1 MSTLTTTQL
10 QQQYIAYFGRP
21 GDPAGIKYW
30 STSGLTE
37 KEFAEK
43 IHAQDEYKNTTISSK
58 STEEQVNTLYTN
70 LFGRQADAAGL
81 IYWTA
86 EIEAGRKAL
95 SSLALDLIW
104 SASNPTSDNTTQ
116 GAADALALTNKVA
129 AAQAFTTDVEAST
142 TAILAYQPETTGE
155 SFKSGAAFDS
165 ANTWLATITS
175 TAHTDAGVDTAV
187 TNMSSASS
195 TTTGTTTSL
204 TKEVDSLSGG
214 AYNDTFNASEST
226 LTAGDV
232 LQGGAGTDVLRYTAT
247 GSSAIIEN
255 GFTTSSV
262 ETLKLQSDATG
273 GTTFTA
279 TGSTDV
285 SKIINTLST
294 TNLTVDGVKA
304 LATVELDSVGAGDT
318 QVKFDAGLVTG
329 SADAVTLNLASN
341 VTAAAGAIGT
351 VTLGNTTGAGF
362 ETVNV
367 VTSGSASKLTN
378 IATGA
383 ATVNVSGDQ
392 DLTISDAIASAT
404 TIDATSFTGKLS
416 IVADSAGTAKD
427 VAVTGGTS
435 DDTADFTA
443 GFEASDSFTGGT
455 GTDTL
460 KLTQAVAS
468 GSIDGTLSGVE
479 QLSIS
484 DAGTGTIDMDNFSGV
499 TKVIYDVGVTA
510 NGTATVDDA
519 LTGISVHVDAANLV
533 AADGSLTVD
542 LKTDG
547 SADVVTVE
555 IDSVAAGE
563 GMATLTA
570 GDAETLN
577 ISVDDDTT
585 DATGTYTFAAIAAGD
600 ATSVVLSGDS
610 EITISGF
617 TDPTVPVLATIDASA
632 ATDKVSISGVN
643 FVKTGATITL
653 GSANDTFTFDT
664 ADGADTVDLS
674 KGGSD
679 KVVYTALA
687 QSDDATDTI
696 KGFTSGDDDIDLTGL
711 VGRNVTS
718 STQFAGVGS
727 SFSEAQGKLNG
738 TKVAVFDSSSNTLW
752 VDIDADSVL
761 EGATDFR
768 VKLDG
773 VTSIVATDLA
783 LDTGVTATSN
793 QAAFSTATKTHFT
806 EGKALTNE
814 GDTLNTTVAHVAG
827 STIDGLQG
835 TDTISVTGSGALSL
849 LDANVTGGFTNFET
863 LTVGNAVTTVTL
875 AAADTGTGQL
885 TTITG
890 AAGYSQ
896 TLALATDDLTT
907 VDLDNFTTLTGSG
920 TGATALT
927 LDTDNFDDVT
937 TITLQNGTGVDSL
950 ILDNGTYDFS
960 SSTITFGTAGANVLD
975 LNASGNTAKTVTADA
990 ADLANVGVITGEDT
1004 TDIVTI
1010 LNINDTDDISAATV
1024 TDIDTLTIGTSSNTN
1039 QTLTVA
1045 GNDFSTTQFTTVT
1058 GSGDDNLTI
1067 AGTNAATLVSA
1078 AVTGF
1083 DTINIAAI
1091 SAAAVTLDA
1100 SATSYG
1106 TVTLTAHAGTD
1117 LAFTESGDYSNLQTT
1132 AAQIDAVAF
1141 TDGTTVTVDAH
1152 MFSGDT
1158 QPIDGSSI
1166 AETAVVNLKMRTT
1179 GALDLSGITTGA
1191 THEVASIA
1199 VTGTSGADTIT
1210 GLSATIDNDLLFT
1223 VDGGAGDD
1231 VIITGVDLM
1240 TTLVTTTA
1248 NGIKFTGGAGNDTF
1262 RLADQT
1268 NKDALSDG
1276 TFDDRGIEI
1285 LDFNADTEQVLVPNV
1300 LTDISN
1306 SVTEKPSGTAQ
1317 TLSAGGGIYLVTGA
1331 TASDLKNETQVIAAI
1346 GSNIT
1351 TGVTQSAESIFVVQN
1366 AAQTQF
1372 GVYYFDDAS
1381 GTLTAATLISGDLDL
1396 LATVTYTGTLDTS
1409 SLGIF

>member
-37 KEFAEK
+37 KQFAEK
-43 IHAQDEYKNTTISSK
+43 IHAQDEYKNTTISTK
-58 STEEQVNTLYTN
+58 STEEQVNTLYSN

-104 SASNPTSDNTTQ
+104 SASNPTSSNTTQ
-116 GAADALALTNKVA
+116 GTADALALTNKVA

-142 TAILAYQPETTGE
+142 AAILAYQPETTGE

-165 ANTWLATITS
+165 ANTWLGTITS

-187 TNMSSASS
+187 TNMSAASS
-195 TTTGTTTSL
+195 TTTGTTSSL

-232 LQGGAGTDVLRYTAT
+232 VQGGAGTDVLRYTAT
-247 GSSAIIEN
+247 GTSAVTEN
-255 GFTTSSV
+255 GFTTSSI

-279 TGSTDV
+279 SGSTDV
-285 SKIINTLST
+285 AKIVNTLST
-294 TNLTVDGVKA
+294 TDLTVDGVKS

-318 QVKFDAGLVTG
+318 QVKFSAGLITG
-329 SADAVTLNLASN
+329 SSDAVTLNLASN
-341 VTAAAGAIGT
+341 VTADDGAIGT
-351 VTLGNTTGAGF
+351 VTLGNTTGTGF

-383 ATVNVSGDQ
+383 ATINISGDQ
-392 DLTISDAIASAT
+392 DLTISDAVASAT
-404 TIDATSFTGKLS
+404 TIDANSFTGKLS

-427 VAVTGGTS
+427 VAVTGGTG

-443 GFEASDSFTGGT
+443 GFETSDSFTGGT

-468 GSIDGTLSGVE
+468 GSIDGTLSSVE
-479 QLSIS
+479 QLNVS
-484 DAGTGTIDMDNFSGV
+484 DSGTGTIDMDSYSGI
-499 TKVIYDVGVTA
+499 TKVLYDAGITA

-519 LTGISVHVDAANLV
+519 VSGVTVHVDAANLI
-533 AADGSLTVD
+533 AADGSLTID

-547 SADVVTVE
+547 SADVITVE

-585 DATGTYTFAAIAAGD
+585 DATGTFTFAAISAGD

-617 TDPTVPVLATIDASA
+617 TDPTTPVLASIDASA
-632 ATDKVSISGVN
+632 ATDKVVVSGVN

-653 GSANDTFTFDT
+653 GSADDTFTFDT

-679 KVVYTALA
+679 TVVYTALA

-711 VGRNVTS
+711 VGENVIS
-718 STQFAGVGS
+718 STQFAGVGA

-752 VDIDADSVL
+752 VDIDNDSVL
-761 EGATDFR
+761 EGAVDFR
-768 VKLDG
+768 VKLEG

-783 LDTGVTATSN
+783 LDTGVTATAN
-793 QAAFSTATKTHFT
+793 QAAFVTTTKTHFT

-814 GDTLNTTVAHVAG
+814 GDTLNTTVAQVAG
-827 STIDGLQG
+827 STIDGKSG
-835 TDTISVTGSGALSL
+835 DDTIAVTGSGALSL

-890 AAGYSQ
+890 ASGYSQ
-896 TLALATDDLTT
+896 SLLLATDDLTT

-937 TITLQNGTGVDSL
+937 TITLQDGAGVDSL
-950 ILDNGTYDFS
+950 VLDNGTYDFS
-960 SSTITFGTAGANVLD
+960 SVTITFADTGANVLD
-975 LNASGNTAKTVTADA
+975 LNTTGDTAKTVTADA
-990 ADLANVGVITGEDT
+990 ADLDNVTVITGEAT
-1004 TDIVTI
+1004 AAIVTT
-1010 LNINDTDDISAATV
+1010 LNINDTDNIGAATV
-1024 TDIDTLTIGTSSNTN
+1024 TNIDTITIGTSSNTD
-1039 QTLTVA
+1039 QTLSVA
-1045 GNDFSTTQFTTVT
+1045 GNDFTTAQFTTVT
-1058 GSGDDNLTI
+1058 GSGDDNLTLI
-1067 AGTNAATLVSA
+1067 GNNASTFASATITGIDTISVAALTSTAAT
-1078 AVTGF
+1078 F
-1083 DTINIAAI
+1083 
-1091 SAAAVTLDA
+1091 DA
-1100 SATSYG
+1100 SAASYG
-1106 TVTLTAHAGTD
+1106 TITLTGAAGSD
-1117 LAFTESGDYSNLQTT
+1117 LAFTETADYSNLQTT
-1132 AAQIDAVAF
+1132 AAQFDLVTVTDA
-1141 TDGTTVTVDAH
+1141 TTVTLDATS
-1152 MFSGDT
+1152 FNGDT
-1158 QPIDGSSI
+1158 VALEGTAGGGD
-1166 AETAVVNLKMRTT
+1166 AVVNLTQRTT
-1179 GALDLSGITTGA
+1179 GTLDLSGVTEGA
-1191 THEVASIA
+1191 AGVLGTVA

-1210 GLSATIDNDLLFT
+1210 TAVVSAVAKHTIDA
-1223 VDGGAGDD
+1223 GAGDD
-1231 VIITGVDLM
+1231 ILIVGSDFENAHTDDNTVGHLR
-1240 TTLVTTTA
+1240 L
-1248 NGIKFTGGAGNDTF
+1248 TGGAGNDTF

-1268 NKDALSDG
+1268 NTDSTTAA
-1276 TFDDRGIEI
+1276 TFAGHGIEI
-1285 LDFNADTEQVLVPNV
+1285 LDFNADSEQVLIPDA
-1300 LTDISN
+1300 LTDTSN
-1306 SVTEKPSGTAQ
+1306 GVKEKASATAINVD
-1317 TLSAGGGIYLVTGA
+1317 TYGIMLVTGA
-1331 TASDLKNETQVIAAI
+1331 AVSDLLNESQVIAAI
-1346 GSNIT
+1346 GTITSN
-1351 TGVTQSAESIFVVQN
+1351 GNGSDECVFVVNN
-1366 AAQTQF
+1366 ASSTKF
-1372 GVYYFDDAS
+1372 GVYKYDDSSTALAS
-1381 GTLTAATLISGDLDL
+1381 GELNL